1 MNSIVSFVISFIV
14 FKKDVD
20 FYSFI
25 LTTFWI
31 NSIHD
36 KLNIYEAK
44 EEVKRSMNIEN
55 KEIKTVLEDCLFLL
69 SLGVLF
75 VLLGAI
81 VETAAILG

>member
-1 MNSIVSFVISFIV
+1 MKQKS
-14 FKKDVD
+14 
-20 FYSFI
+20 
-25 LTTFWI
+25 
-31 NSIHD
+31 
-36 KLNIYEAK
+36 
-44 EEVKRSMNIEN
+44 EVKRSMDIEN